1 MEGDGRGEGGGRED
15 KFHPSLRVRQF
26 FEIKKNKKKSSDRA
40 ELSTELSRGLLRVIH
55 TNHSKQMSVLC

>member
-26 FEIKKNKKKSSDRA
+26 FERKKK
-40 ELSTELSRGLLRVIH
+40 
-55 TNHSKQMSVLC
+55 